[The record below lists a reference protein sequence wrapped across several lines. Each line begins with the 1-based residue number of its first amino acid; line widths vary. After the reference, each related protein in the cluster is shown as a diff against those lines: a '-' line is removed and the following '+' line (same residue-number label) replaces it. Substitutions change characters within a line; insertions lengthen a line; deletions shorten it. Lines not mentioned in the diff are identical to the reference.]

1 MQKLLVVANWK
12 MNPSAIGAAQRLTKA
27 IKKGLQRVT
36 DTEIV
41 LCPPHTWLSAIKEEL
56 KKSKI
61 KFGAQNSFWKESGAY
76 TGEISVSMIKNLGCS
91 YVIIGHSERRQILGE
106 TDEIINLKLK
116 RALKGGLNCILCIGE
131 TLEERQEDKM
141 AEVVTRQLQSGLKGI
156 SPFSLSRISIA
167 YEPIW
172 AIGSGTPPASPNE
185 IMTAGLFIRKVLTGL
200 YSTSVV
206 QKLRILYGG
215 SVAGSN
221 AAFYIKESGMNGLL
235 VGGASL
241 NATEFINIVK
251 TVSNI

>member
-1 MQKLLVVANWK
+1 MQKPLVVANWK
-12 MNPSAIGAAQRLTKA
+12 MNPSTLGAAQRLTKT
-27 IKKGLQRVT
+27 IKKNLRGVT
-36 DTEIV
+36 NTEVV
-41 LCPPHTWLSAIKEEL
+41 LCPPYIWLFTIKKEL
-56 KKSKI
+56 KKSRI
-61 KFGAQNSFWKESGAY
+61 KLGAQDSFWKGLGAY

-106 TDEIINLKLK
+106 TDEIINLKLR

-141 AEVVTRQLQSGLKGI
+141 AEVVTRQLQNGLKEI
-156 SPFSLSRISIA
+156 SPFLLSRLSIA

-172 AIGSGTPPASPNE
+172 AIGGGTPPAGLDE

-200 YSTSVV
+200 YPASAA

-221 AAFYIKESGMNGLL
+221 AALYIKESGMNGLL

-241 NATEFINIVK
+241 NATEFVNIVK
-251 TVSNI
+251 AVSNI